1 MPVSVDSQQGMSGTQ
16 TELTVMTSKGD
27 SFPSEEQG
35 DEIRSCPFPV
45 EKLSVSGWARE
56 SFFSLQN
63 INTLPEGQR
72 VGG

>member
-1 MPVSVDSQQGMSGTQ
+1 MPVSVDSQQGMSGIQ
-16 TELTVMTSKGD
+16 TELTVVTSKGD

-45 EKLSVSGWARE
+45 EKLSVSGWAQE

-63 INTLPEGQR
+63 INTLPEG
-72 VGG
+72 

>member
-1 MPVSVDSQQGMSGTQ
+1 MV
-16 TELTVMTSKGD
+16 TSKGD
-27 SFPSEEQG
+27 SFPSQEQG
-35 DEIRSCPFPV
+35 DEIRSGPFPV

-56 SFFSLQN
+56 AFFSLQN